1 MNIAEYSVTRRVTT
15 WLLVILFLAG
25 GISAYQD
32 ISRLEDPEFTIK
44 DAKVYTAYPG
54 ASPLEVEKEV
64 TYHLENAVQQMA
76 QLKRVESISSEG
88 FSEITVK
95 VKDQY
100 RKESLPQVWDELRR
114 KIGDARAQL
123 PPGASAPLVV
133 DDFGDVYGLYYA
145 LTGEGYSPRE
155 LKDFADLLEEQLLL
169 VPGVAKISIAG
180 AQQEVIYLEYSRDSL
195 AKSGISSLELQQSL
209 QSQNLVTDSGAV
221 RVGSEY
227 IRINPTGHFQS
238 VQEIG
243 DLLITGSNQS
253 LTRLKDIATVHRAYD
268 ETPDSY
274 NYFNGQPALTIGI
287 SMLSGVN
294 VVAVGER
301 IDQRLSELTS
311 VTPAG
316 MQLHDIY
323 NQPKIVE
330 KSVNGF
336 VINVAQALII
346 VIVVLLFFMGLRTGL
361 IIGAV
366 LLITVAA
373 TLWVMNADGIA
384 LQRISLGALI
394 IALGMLVDNAIVV
407 AEGMMV
413 RIKAGEDGTKVA
425 REVVAKTMWPLLGGT
440 IVGIVAFA
448 AIGLSDDGTGEF
460 ANSLFWV
467 ILISL
472 LLSWFTAVTMTPLFC
487 VIFIKPDKAD
497 NKQSDPYAG
506 TVFRGYRGML
516 QTSINHRWLTIGLV
530 IGLFAIAV
538 VGFGYVKQSFFP
550 NSSTPMFYFDMWEIE
565 GTDIR
570 KTRDDMLKIDKYLH
584 SLEGVVSSTTVVAK
598 GALRYTLVYSPPSPS
613 TSFGQIIIVTETL
626 EDIPRIEKKLEE
638 YVALNFP
645 DTEPLFK
652 ALRIGPG
659 RDSKIEARFLGPDAR
674 VLRQLSEQA
683 QTIMFDDPNTKDIR
697 DDWRQPVKVIRPIFN
712 EQAARPLGITRDD
725 LSRALSVAFEGR
737 QIGLYRDGIRLLPII
752 VWPPEA
758 ERQDVNSIRDI
769 PVRSPVLDVTVPV
782 GQVVSGF
789 KTVWEDAKIYKRD
802 RQRTITASCN
812 PREGLA
818 SPVFERLREKIEAM
832 PLPPGYKLEWGGEY
846 EDSRD
851 ANAAIAK
858 SLPMGF
864 LTMIII
870 VIILFGKVRQPLI
883 IWLTVPLAII
893 GITAGL
899 LLTNTA
905 FGFMGLLGALSLTGL
920 LIKNAIVLIDEIDQ
934 QIDAGKV
941 AYDAIIDASVS
952 RMRPV
957 MMAASTTILGMIPL
971 LSDVFFL
978 DMGMIPLL
986 SDVFFLD
993 MAVTI
998 MFGLGFASLL
1008 TLVVVPVLY
1017 ATFFKINRS

>member
-1 MNIAEYSVTRRVTT
+1 MNIAEYSVTKPVTT

-25 GISAYQD
+25 GLSAYQE

-44 DAKVYTAYPG
+44 EAKVYTYYPG
-54 ASPLEVEKEV
+54 ATPIEVEKEV
-64 TYHLENAVQQMA
+64 TYHLENAVQQLP
-76 QLKRVESISSEG
+76 QLDRVESISSEG
-88 FSEITVK
+88 FSEITVIIK
-95 VKDQY
+95 KKY
-100 RKESLPQVWDELRR
+100 RKETLPQVWDELRR
-114 KIGDARAQL
+114 KINDARSSL
-123 PPGASAPLVV
+123 PPGASPPLVV
-133 DDFGDVYGLYYA
+133 DDFGDVFGLFYA
-145 LTGEGYSPRE
+145 LTGEGYSFRE
-155 LKDFADLLEEQLLL
+155 LKDFADLLKEQLLL

-180 AQQEVIYLEYSRDSL
+180 EQPEVVYLEISRESM
-195 AKSGISSLELQQSL
+195 AKSGVSGFELEQSL
-209 QSQNLVTDSGAV
+209 KSQNLVTDSGAV
-221 RVGSEY
+221 RVGPEY
-227 IRINPTGHFQS
+227 IRINPTGHFKS
-238 VQEIG
+238 VQEIA
-243 DLLITGSNQS
+243 DLLIVGSDNN
-253 LTRLKDIATVHRAYD
+253 LTRLGDIATVVRAYD
-268 ETPDSY
+268 ELPDSY
-274 NYFNGQPALTIGI
+274 NFFNGKPALTIGI
-287 SMLSGVN
+287 SMLSGEN

-301 IDQRLSELTS
+301 IDERLYELKS
-311 VTPAG
+311 VTPVG

-330 KSVNGF
+330 KSVSGF
-336 VINVAQALII
+336 IINVAQALII

-361 IIGAV
+361 IIGTV
-366 LLITVAA
+366 LLLTVAG
-373 TLWVMNADGIA
+373 TLWGMNADGIA

-407 AEGMMV
+407 AEGMLV
-413 RIKAGEDGTKVA
+413 RIRAGEDGVKVA
-425 REVVAKTMWPLLGGT
+425 SDVVAKTMWPLLGGT

-448 AIGLSDDGTGEF
+448 AIGLSDDSTGEF

-487 VIFIKPDKAD
+487 VMFLKPDKSD
-497 NKQSDPYAG
+497 QQQSDPYGGGLFLKYKSLLRAA
-506 TVFRGYRGML
+506 
-516 QTSINHRWLTIGLV
+516 INHRWITITIV
-530 IGLFAIAV
+530 IGLFVISII
-538 VGFGYVKQSFFP
+538 GFGLVKQSFFP
-550 NSSTPMFYFDMWEIE
+550 NSSTPMFFFDMWEVE

-570 KTRDDMLKIDKYLH
+570 QTRDDMLKIDEYLH
-584 SLEGVVSSTTVVAK
+584 TLDGVVSSTTVVAR

-613 TSFGQIIIVTETL
+613 TSFGQIIITTETL
-626 EDIPRIEKKLEE
+626 EDIPRIQRQLEQ
-638 YVALNFP
+638 YVAENFP
-645 DTEPLFK
+645 NTEPK
-652 ALRIGPG
+652 TVPLRIGPG
-659 RDSKIEARFLGPDAR
+659 RDAKIEARFLGPDAK

-683 QTIMFDDPNTKDIR
+683 QAIMFDDPNTKDIR

-712 EQAARPLGITRDD
+712 EQAARPLGITRDH
-725 LSRALSVAFEGR
+725 LSNALSVGFEGR

-758 ERQDVNSIRDI
+758 ERQDVSAIRDI
-769 PVRSPVLDVTVPV
+769 PVRSPLTDVSVPV

-789 KTVWEDAKIYKRD
+789 ETVWEDAKIYKRD

-812 PREGLA
+812 PNEGLA
-818 SPVFERLREKIEAM
+818 TPVFERLRPQIEAI

-870 VIILFGKVRQPLI
+870 VIVLFGKVRQPLI

-899 LLTNTA
+899 LLTDTA

-920 LIKNAIVLIDEIDQ
+920 LIKNAIVLIEEIDM
-934 QIDAGKV
+934 QIESGKEK
-941 AYDAIIDASVS
+941 YNAILDASVS

-957 MMAASTTILGMIPL
+957 LMAASTTIL
-971 LSDVFFL
+971 
-978 DMGMIPLL
+978 GMIPLL

-1017 ATFFKINRS
+1017 ATFFKVYQPPTRTG